1 MTRIILILTTLLFF
15 SQANAEMVNKLIIEG
30 NKRVSSETIRV
41 YGDIEIN
48 KEISE
53 SKLNKIINNLYSTN
67 FFKDVSAKI
76 DANTLFIKVSEYP
89 VVNQLIILGE
99 PRKSFVEQIEK
110 VISLKQKKSF
120 IRSFLA
126 KDIAL
131 IKSFYSS
138 LGYNFANVEVKSKII
153 DQDNLDLIF
162 EINRGQQT
170 KISSI
175 SFIGNETIRSKRLK
189 DVIASEE
196 DKFWKVISKNTNF
209 SKNLVDLDKRLLEN
223 YYKSIGYYDVKI
235 SSSIA
240 EINEDDANAK
250 IIYSIDEGK
259 RYIINKISTN
269 VDKVFD
275 KKIFFPLNDIFKEYA
290 GDYYSPFKIKKL
302 LDEIDR
308 LIEFNNLQFV
318 EHNVEEIIEN
328 DTVNIVF
335 NIFEGE
341 KNLVERINI
350 TGNNITNEEVIRGEL
365 ILDEGDPFVNLNL
378 EKSIAEIK
386 ARRIF
391 KKVNYEVLEGSKKNL
406 KIINIDVEEQPTGEI
421 SAGAGIG
428 TSGGSFAFNIRENN
442 WLGEGK
448 SVAFDLQL
456 DRESLAGQLSFVNP
470 NYDFLG
476 NSLNYSIANE
486 KNDKPNQ
493 GYENSIIS
501 ASIGTGFEQ
510 YKDTNLN
517 LSIAA
522 SHDDLKTEDT
532 ASSSLKK
539 QAGTFTE
546 LSGRYGISFDK
557 RDRVFMPTE
566 GSIINFNQEL
576 PIYADK
582 PFISN
587 TFSSSVYK
595 SFGEDIIGASK
606 FYISSINSIDDEDVR
621 LSKRKN
627 LSSKRL
633 RGFERGR
640 VGPVDGADHVGGNYA
655 AALNFETNLPNLLPE
670 SSNTDVGL
678 FLDIGNVWGVD
689 YDSSLDD
696 SNKIRSSTGVAASW
710 LSPLGPMTF
719 ILSQNLSKADTD
731 ETESF
736 TFNLGTT
743 F

>member
-1 MTRIILILTTLLFF
+1 MIRTIFILISFLII
-15 SQANAEMVNKLIIEG
+15 SQVNAEMINKLIIEG
-30 NKRVSSETIRV
+30 NKRVSDETIKV
-41 YGDIEIN
+41 YGDITIN
-48 KEISE
+48 KDISE
-53 SKLNKIINNLYSTN
+53 ANLNTIINNLYSTN

-76 DANTLFIKVSEYP
+76 SSNTLFIKVSEYP
-89 VVNQLIILGE
+89 VVNQLIIVGE
-99 PRKSFVEQIEK
+99 PRDSYVENIQK
-110 VISLKQKKSF
+110 LISLKEKRSF

-126 KDIAL
+126 KDIAT

-138 LGYNFANVEVKSKII
+138 LGYNFANIDVKSKEI
-153 DQDNLDLIF
+153 DEDNLDLIF
-162 EINRGQQT
+162 EIDRGQQT
-170 KISSI
+170 KIESI
-175 SFIGNETIRSKRLK
+175 SFIGNKSIRSKRLK

-196 DKFWKVISKNTNF
+196 DKFWKVITKNTNF
-209 SKNLVDLDKRLLEN
+209 SKNLVNLDIRLLEN

-235 SSSIA
+235 NSSVA
-240 EINEDDANAK
+240 EINETDANAK
-250 IIYSIDEGK
+250 IIYSIDEGN
-259 RYIINKISTN
+259 RYIINKISTK
-269 VDKVFD
+269 VDAVFD
-275 KKIFFPLNDIFKEYA
+275 KKIFFPLNDIFKDYA
-290 GDYYSPFKIKKL
+290 GDYYSPFKVKKL
-302 LDEIDR
+302 LDEIDI
-308 LIEFNNLQFV
+308 LIESNNLQFV
-318 EHNVEEIIEN
+318 EHNVEEIIER

-391 KKVNYEVLEGSKKNL
+391 KDVKYEVKQGSQKNL
-406 KIINIDVEEQPTGEI
+406 KVINIIVEEQATGEI

-428 TSGGSFAFNIRENN
+428 TSGGSFAFNIKENN

-448 SVAFDLQL
+448 SLSFDVQL
-456 DRESLAGQLSFVNP
+456 DKESLAGQLSFTDP

-476 NSLNYSIANE
+476 NSLSYSIASEN
-486 KNDKPNQ
+486 NDRPNQ
-493 GYENSIIS
+493 GYENSIVS
-501 ASIGTGFEQ
+501 ASIGTSFEQ

-522 SHDDLKTEDT
+522 SHDDLKAENT

-546 LSGRYGISFDK
+546 LAARYGISLDK
-557 RDRVFMPTE
+557 RDRAFMPTD
-566 GSIINFNQEL
+566 GSIISFGQEL

-595 SFGEDIIGASK
+595 SFGEDVIGAAK
-606 FYISSINSIDDEDVR
+606 FYITSVNGLNNEDVR
-621 LSKRKN
+621 LSKRKG
-627 LSSKRL
+627 LSSYRL
-633 RGFERGR
+633 RGFEKNK
-640 VGPVDGADHVGGNYA
+640 VGPVDGSDHIGGNYA
-655 AALNFETNLPNLLPE
+655 SAINFETNLPKLLPE
-670 SSNTDVGL
+670 SSNVDIGL
-678 FLDIGNVWGVD
+678 FLDAGNIWGVD
-689 YDSSLDD
+689 YDSTLDD
-696 SNKIRSSTGVAASW
+696 SNKIRSSTGIAASW

-731 ETESF
+731 ETQSF
-736 TFNLGTT
+736 SFNLGTT